1 MAADSWRRSD
11 GGSRRGG
18 RARAPIALD
27 DAAGK
32 RLVVAYLD
40 RMVQD
45 GYAAWSQL
53 DNGEVQLRTTS
64 GEVFRLGATLI
75 TRVS

>member
-1 MAADSWRRSD
+1 MAAHSWRGSD
-11 GGSRRGG
+11 GTSRGSG

-27 DAAGK
+27 DAASK
-32 RLVVAYLD
+32 RLVIAYLN

-45 GYAAWSQL
+45 GHAAWSQL
-53 DNGEVQLRTTS
+53 DNGEVQLRTAG

>member
-1 MAADSWRRSD
+1 MVLD
-11 GGSRRGG
+11 SRRRADG
-18 RARAPIALD
+18 RARGRGRITTPVAAD
-27 DAAGK
+27 DTESK
-32 RLVVAYLD
+32 RLVIAYLD

-45 GYAAWSQL
+45 GHAAWGRF
-53 DNGEVQLRTTS
+53 DDGEVQLRTAS